1 VPDPTAGIVL
11 DADSAHAAVVA
22 VLVADGADP
31 DAAAAVADHLVDADL
46 SGHASHGVYR
56 LTEYHRACRSGQVDP
71 QARPAIDR
79 DDGTTITIDGR
90 RSFGQ
95 VAARF
100 AVDAAV
106 ERSGRHG
113 VCVATVRSSS
123 HIGRLADAA
132 ARLADSRRI
141 GIVMT
146 NDSGANQVVAP
157 HGGTEGRLATN
168 PIAFGIPRSQPPHLV
183 FDMATS
189 ETSHGTALLEARR
202 AGDGDTAA
210 GLLRPLAGHKGYGLG
225 LMVDVLAGILSG
237 AGWSGPHPGDDYQG
251 ICLIAIDPGRFADG
265 FAASVDDLVAWVK
278 SSPPTGT
285 EPVLAPGE
293 PGALARAGATG
304 IPVDP
309 MTWAELRAVFAETG
323 VAPPRRS

>member
-1 VPDPTAGIVL
+1 MPDPTAGIVL

-202 AGDGDTAA
+202 AGGGDTAA

-225 LMVDVLAGILSG
+225 LVVDVLAGILSG

-278 SSPPTGT
+278 SSPPAGA

-309 MTWAELRAVFAETG
+309 TTWAELQAVFAETG

>member
-1 VPDPTAGIVL
+1 MPDPTTGVML
-11 DADSAHAAVVA
+11 DPDSAYIAVVSS
-22 VLVADGADP
+22 LVADGADP
-31 DAAAAVADHLVDADL
+31 DAAAAVAEHLVDADL
-46 SGHASHGVYR
+46 SGHPSHGIYR

-71 QARPAIDR
+71 RARPVIHR
-79 DDGTTITIDGR
+79 DDGTTIAIDGR

-106 ERSGRHG
+106 ERSGNHG

-132 ARLADSRRI
+132 ARLAACRRI

-157 HGGTEGRLATN
+157 HGGADGRLATN
-168 PIAFGIPRSQPPHLV
+168 PIAFGIPRSWPPHLV

-189 ETSHGTALLEARR
+189 ETSHGTARLEARW
-202 AGDGDTAA
+202 AGDGDSAA

-225 LMVDVLAGILSG
+225 LVVDVLAGILSG

-251 ICLIAIDPGRFADG
+251 VCLIAIDPGTVLRRLRGVGRRARG
-265 FAASVDDLVAWVK
+265 MGEVLAARRRRACARTGRAGGAGASPGNRHPRRPDDL
-278 SSPPTGT
+278 
-285 EPVLAPGE
+285 GE
-293 PGALARAGATG
+293 LQ
-304 IPVDP
+304 
-309 MTWAELRAVFAETG
+309 AVFAETG
-323 VAPPRRS
+323 VAPPKRR